1 MKLQG
6 LLALVNVFPS
16 EKHIRI
22 GYAIIRVWCSRM
34 SCASPRGSP
43 NRKARH
49 MSSWGIRMELIWIAL
64 RAPFHLGAG
73 SLHLAHGEKFYPAGI
88 PPHPDISYPDGK
100 GGRSVRQHFTSG
112 YLISEWEKR
121 AFQLPRLG
129 ISESIDSAYL
139 ERFAA
144 FCTIVFSW
152 SFPICA
158 TDILGYFE
166 IFLL

>member
-1 MKLQG
+1 MLSSG
-6 LLALVNVFPS
+6 CDVHECRVLLPEGVQIV
-16 EKHIRI
+16 
-22 GYAIIRVWCSRM
+22 
-34 SCASPRGSP
+34 
-43 NRKARH
+43 
-49 MSSWGIRMELIWIAL
+49 L
-64 RAPFHLGAG
+64 RAPCHPGEG
-73 SLHLAHGEKFYPAGI
+73 SLHLAHGEKFYLASI

-144 FCTIVFSW
+144 FCTIVFS
-152 SFPICA
+152 
-158 TDILGYFE
+158 
-166 IFLL
+166 

>member
-1 MKLQG
+1 MLSSG
-6 LLALVNVFPS
+6 CDVHECRVLLPEGVQIV
-16 EKHIRI
+16 
-22 GYAIIRVWCSRM
+22 
-34 SCASPRGSP
+34 
-43 NRKARH
+43 
-49 MSSWGIRMELIWIAL
+49 L
-64 RAPFHLGAG
+64 RAPCHPGEG

-144 FCTIVFSW
+144 FCTIVFS
-152 SFPICA
+152 
-158 TDILGYFE
+158 
-166 IFLL
+166 